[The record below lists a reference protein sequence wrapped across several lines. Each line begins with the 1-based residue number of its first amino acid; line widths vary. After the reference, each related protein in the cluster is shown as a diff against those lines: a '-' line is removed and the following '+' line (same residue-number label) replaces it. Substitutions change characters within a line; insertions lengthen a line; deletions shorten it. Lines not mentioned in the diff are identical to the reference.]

1 MQAKPANPIAAY
13 SDRRAITLLFLG
25 FAAGLPYLLIFS
37 TLSLW
42 LNEAGI
48 ARKTVTLFSW
58 AALGYSF
65 KFVWSPLIDS
75 LALPHL
81 TRILGKRRAWLI
93 LAQGLI
99 VFAIFLMGSV
109 NPQISGS
116 LNTMAAAAV
125 LLGFASATQDVVI
138 DAYRI
143 EIAPN
148 DSAMQTIMSSTYTVG
163 YRLGLILAGG
173 GSLWL
178 AAQLGSTQ
186 SHYLYEAWRNTYWI
200 MSAFMLIGVAT
211 TLMMREPNAYQ
222 EKNPQNQSPKNQLI
236 LLMMFVI
243 LVATFIAGYR
253 VSATWLPEN
262 AWGETG
268 KLLIG
273 LGGAIALA
281 WLLINSKIVPHHLVY
296 HTWVEPIADFFKR
309 YGKQAILLLALIG
322 LYRISDIVAGVIAN
336 VFYADLGYSKEQIA
350 LAVKTFGIVMGILG
364 GLIGGILAQKFP
376 VMKMMMLGAIAASA
390 TNLLFMFMAMG
401 NNSVAF
407 LYFAVGLDNIASG
420 LATAVFIVFLSSLTN
435 IQFTAVQY
443 ALLSSL
449 MTLSPKILGGYSGAM
464 VDKMGYPNFFTFTAL
479 MGVPI
484 LVLIYWVDKR
494 IFRK

>member
-222 EKNPQNQSPKNQLI
+222 EKI
-236 LLMMFVI
+236 
-243 LVATFIAGYR
+243 
-253 VSATWLPEN
+253 
-262 AWGETG
+262 
-268 KLLIG
+268 
-273 LGGAIALA
+273 
-281 WLLINSKIVPHHLVY
+281 
-296 HTWVEPIADFFKR
+296 
-309 YGKQAILLLALIG
+309 
-322 LYRISDIVAGVIAN
+322 
-336 VFYADLGYSKEQIA
+336 
-350 LAVKTFGIVMGILG
+350 
-364 GLIGGILAQKFP
+364 
-376 VMKMMMLGAIAASA
+376 
-390 TNLLFMFMAMG
+390 
-401 NNSVAF
+401 
-407 LYFAVGLDNIASG
+407 
-420 LATAVFIVFLSSLTN
+420 
-435 IQFTAVQY
+435 
-443 ALLSSL
+443 
-449 MTLSPKILGGYSGAM
+449 PKINPP
-464 VDKMGYPNFFTFTAL
+464 KTN
-479 MGVPI
+479 
-484 LVLIYWVDKR
+484 
-494 IFRK
+494 